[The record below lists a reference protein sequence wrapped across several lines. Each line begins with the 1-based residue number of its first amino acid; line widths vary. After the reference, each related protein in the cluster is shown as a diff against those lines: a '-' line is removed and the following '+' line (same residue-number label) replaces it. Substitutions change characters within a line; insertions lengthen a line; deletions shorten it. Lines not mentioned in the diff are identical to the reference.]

1 MLVVEE
7 PKLDEEEV
15 EVETLE
21 LETLEELER
30 LDELELT
37 LVCEAAEELVVV
49 DKVLVKLVVV
59 ELDVLRAKYATTPP
73 KTITKITT
81 TMITRR
87 IVAIAFLKEG
97 DNFHA
102 LT

>member
-1 MLVVEE
+1 VEE
-7 PKLDEEEV
+7 LTLDEEEV
-15 EVETLE
+15 ELETTE

-30 LDELELT
+30 LDELELMP
-37 LVCEAAEELVVV
+37 VCEDAEELVVV
-49 DKVLVKLVVV
+49 DKVLDKEVVV
-59 ELDVLRAKYATTPP
+59 EVDVLRAKYATTPP

-81 TMITRR
+81 TIITRR
-87 IVAIAFLKEG
+87 IVAIAFLREG